1 MVYFSFR
8 IISTDKL
15 IIFNEYNLDTTII
28 ISKYNSAILKFI
40 RKNSTVDNLS
50 MYLFAEFIPEKL

>member
-8 IISTDKL
+8 IISTDKF

-28 ISKYNSAILKFI
+28 IPKYKSAILKFV
-40 RKNSTVDNLS
+40 RKNSVDDLS